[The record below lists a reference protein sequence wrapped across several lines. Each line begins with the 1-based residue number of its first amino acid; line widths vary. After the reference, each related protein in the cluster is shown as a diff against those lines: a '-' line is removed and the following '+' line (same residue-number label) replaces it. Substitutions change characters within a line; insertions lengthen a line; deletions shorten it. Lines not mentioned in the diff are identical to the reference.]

1 MNLYGKSNRDHH
13 IISIDDFKVEYIAI
27 YNTYI
32 RLKINVIL
40 LTYFYINNLFIKK
53 AVFYNDNQFFDI
65 FYIIVI

>member
-1 MNLYGKSNRDHH
+1 MNLYEKSNRDHH

-40 LTYFYINNLFIKK
+40 LTFI
-53 AVFYNDNQFFDI
+53 
-65 FYIIVI
+65 